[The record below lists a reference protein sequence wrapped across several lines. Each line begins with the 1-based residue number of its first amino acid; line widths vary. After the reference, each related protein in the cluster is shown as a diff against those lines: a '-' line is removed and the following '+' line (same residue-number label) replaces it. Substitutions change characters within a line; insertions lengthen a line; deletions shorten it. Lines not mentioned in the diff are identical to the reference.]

1 MKKIGLMFGSLIL
14 ISSCTNGTKPNDTS
28 TKDTMKNVN
37 QIAVA
42 PAVMDSVSTSWID
55 SFKEFRQALLD
66 KNKTKLKSF
75 FNFPLKDEGSSIWHI
90 CALTEAEANQRNK
103 EVSDAALFYERDF
116 DKYYSRIFD
125 QKFLQALLKVKSAEL
140 YNKHNY
146 STREFS
152 DPAHPYVLHT
162 SYDEET
168 KTLQLNMA
176 FRNAGTDENGEYVSE
191 GEYNVVY
198 VFDIVNGKTLMF
210 RKIVVA
216 G

>member
-1 MKKIGLMFGSLIL
+1 MRKIGLMFGSLIL
-14 ISSCTNGTKPNDTS
+14 ISSCTNS
-28 TKDTMKNVN
+28 TKTNNGVVKDTTQNIS
-37 QIAVA
+37 QVA
-42 PAVMDSVSTSWID
+42 AAPVAADSINTSWID
-55 SFKEFRQALLD
+55 SFKDFRQALLD

-75 FNFPLKDEGSSIWHI
+75 FSFPLKDEGSSIWHI

-103 EVSDAALFYERDF
+103 EVSDAELFYERDF

-125 QKFLQALLKVKSAEL
+125 QKFLRALLKVKSATL
-140 YNKHNY
+140 YNKHVY
-146 STREFS
+146 DTQEFS

-162 SYDEET
+162 SYDEEM

-198 VFDIVNGKTLMF
+198 VFDVVDGKSLMF

>member
-14 ISSCTNGTKPNDTS
+14 ISSCTNGTNSNDTS

-37 QIAVA
+37 QVAVA
-42 PAVMDSVSTSWID
+42 PAVTDSVSTSWID
-55 SFKEFRQALLD
+55 SFKDFRQALLD

-90 CALTEAEANQRNK
+90 CALTEAEASERNK
-103 EVSDAALFYERDF
+103 EVSDTELFCEKDF

-125 QKFLQALLKVKSAEL
+125 QKFLRALLKVKSATL
-140 YNKHNY
+140 YSRHGY
-146 STREFS
+146 DTQEFS
-152 DPAHPYVLHT
+152 DPAHPYMLLS
-162 SYDEET
+162 SYD
-168 KTLQLNMA
+168 KDAHTLQLNMA

-198 VFDIVNGKTLMF
+198 VFDVVDGKRLMF